1 VNDRPS
7 AVELLRAV
15 ERFLEHDVV
24 PGLAGPAQF
33 HARVAANVVAAVAR
47 EIETE
52 EGHLR
57 GEWERLAALLGEPAP
72 APGERERLR
81 EGVLA
86 RTRTLVERIR
96 AGGADAGEWRAR
108 VLEHLRRTVA
118 DKLEVSRP
126 PRQRVE
132 RRS

>member
-1 VNDRPS
+1 VNDRPT

-15 ERFLEHDVV
+15 EAFLEREVV
-24 PGLAGPAQF
+24 PGLGGPGQF
-33 HARVAANVVAAVAR
+33 QARVAANVVAIVAR

-57 GEWERLAALLGEPAP
+57 GEWDRLGALLGEAGPAP
-72 APGERERLR
+72 AFRERLR

-86 RTRTLVERIR
+86 RNQALVERIR
-96 AGGADAGEWRAR
+96 AGEADAGEWRTR
-108 VLEHLRRTVA
+108 VLTHLRRSVA

-126 PRQRVE
+126 PRQR
-132 RRS
+132 R